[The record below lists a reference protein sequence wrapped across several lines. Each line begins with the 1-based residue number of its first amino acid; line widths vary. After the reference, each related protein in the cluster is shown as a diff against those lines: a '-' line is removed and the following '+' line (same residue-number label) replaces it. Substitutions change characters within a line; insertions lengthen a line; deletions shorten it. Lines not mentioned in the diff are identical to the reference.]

1 MPNARL
7 LLSSCALLPFAAWFL
22 SPWLL
27 QLNAI
32 LQTHYYHR
40 HHAAP
45 TPGHRYTMT
54 DTAGVNRAYFNKLA
68 SDYDSRFEK
77 TVTQLIDEI
86 QKRRYFI
93 SVDWIEDDSD
103 DEDEIEGRAA
113 AVKDK
118 KDEQAPIRLLDYACG
133 TGLVSRALAQ
143 YTTQC
148 VGIDLS
154 ENMAGAY
161 NARAENQGLSKD
173 EMYAY
178 HGILTDPK
186 DPNPEAFT
194 GPEFFNF
201 DVAAV
206 GLGFHHFDD
215 PGYAAK
221 QLAARLKPCG
231 VLFILDFLPHAPAG
245 HGDSHGHSHSH
256 SHGGAGH
263 GHDHGHSHS
272 HADAG
277 DDTPLDAVPTVMHH
291 GFSEEQVRTM
301 FENAGVGK
309 DFALAEMGDGVVFH
323 NGKSGESMKR
333 RIFLA
338 RGVKA

>member
-1 MPNARL
+1 MA
-7 LLSSCALLPFAAWFL
+7 
-22 SPWLL
+22 
-27 QLNAI
+27 
-32 LQTHYYHR
+32 
-40 HHAAP
+40 
-45 TPGHRYTMT
+45 
-54 DTAGVNRAYFNKLA
+54 DTKTLDANRAYFNKLA
-68 SDYDSRFEK
+68 SEYDARFEK

-93 SVDWIEDDSD
+93 SVDWIEDDDSD
-103 DEDEIEGRAA
+103 EETEGRPAA
-113 AVKDK
+113 KDK
-118 KDEQAPIRLLDYACG
+118 KDEQSPIRLLDYACG

-148 VGIDLS
+148 VGVDLS

-173 EMYAY
+173 EMFAY
-178 HGILTDPK
+178 HGIFTDPK
-186 DPNPEAFT
+186 DPNPAAFA

-215 PGYAAK
+215 PAFAAK
-221 QLAARLKPCG
+221 QLAARLKPGG
-231 VLFILDFLPHAPAG
+231 VLFILDFLPHPPVG
-245 HGDSHGHSHSH
+245 QSGEGDH
-256 SHGGAGH
+256 GH

-272 HADAG
+272 HGHGGEGHGHSHSHSHADFSAEA
-277 DDTPLDAVPTVMHH
+277 DTTPSDAVPTVMHH
-291 GFSEEQVRTM
+291 GFSEEQMRTM
-301 FENAGVGK
+301 FEGAGVGK

-323 NGKSGESMKR
+323 GGKSGQSMKR